1 MVYLVPVRVG
11 RERGGGAGPGCLV
24 AVRLTLFNSSF
35 VLDVLVIIH
44 LFSNY
49 FRP

>member
-1 MVYLVPVRVG
+1 MVYLVPVTMG
-11 RERGGGAGPGCLV
+11 REGGGGAGLGCLV
-24 AVRLTLFNSSF
+24 AVRLTPFNSSF